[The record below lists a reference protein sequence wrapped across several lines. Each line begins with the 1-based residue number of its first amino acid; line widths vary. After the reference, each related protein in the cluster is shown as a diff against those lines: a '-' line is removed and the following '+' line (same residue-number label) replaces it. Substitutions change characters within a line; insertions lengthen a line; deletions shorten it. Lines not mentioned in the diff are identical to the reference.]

1 LFPGIV
7 IELNKIMS
15 TRESQYLNGVDDF
28 IVNNCQRVTNAFLFD
43 FEVNVYKNAF
53 ELKNDGDGMI
63 IKMTSYNPISMNL
76 VVNVRKI
83 IENGKHS
90 IYISNPE
97 FIL

>member
-28 IVNNCQRVTNAFLFD
+28 IVNNCQRVTNAFLFE
-43 FEVNVYKNAF
+43 FGENVYKNAF
-53 ELKNDGDGMI
+53 ELKNDGDGTML
-63 IKMTSYNPISMNL
+63 KTTSLNHPMNL
-76 VVNVRKI
+76 VVDVLKI
-83 IENGKHS
+83 IENGRHS

-97 FIL
+97 FTL